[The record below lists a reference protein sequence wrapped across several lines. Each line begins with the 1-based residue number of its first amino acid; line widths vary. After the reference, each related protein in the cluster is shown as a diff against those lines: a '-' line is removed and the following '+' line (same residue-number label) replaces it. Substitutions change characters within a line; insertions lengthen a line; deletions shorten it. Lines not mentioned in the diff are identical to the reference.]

1 MGQIKID
8 RKFSWVVVEIS
19 FVAISFLEIFAL
31 CVAVL
36 PGGVPCF
43 LV

>member
-8 RKFSWVVVEIS
+8 RKFLGRSGNILCS
-19 FVAISFLEIFAL
+19 NLSFLEIFAL
-31 CVAVL
+31 YVAVL